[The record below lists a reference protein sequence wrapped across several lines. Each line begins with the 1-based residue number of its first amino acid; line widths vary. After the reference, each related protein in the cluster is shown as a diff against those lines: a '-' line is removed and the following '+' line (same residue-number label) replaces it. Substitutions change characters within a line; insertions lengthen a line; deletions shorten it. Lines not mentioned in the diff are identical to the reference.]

1 MPYHIDQ
8 PTLISFSGG
17 WTRWRNAVGLRHD
30 EGRRCLKAYARNAA
44 NKEPFTAWL
53 PLDKARVTHA
63 DVLDFWKTR
72 NFDLGI
78 RGYEGNC
85 DLCFLKARGRLKA
98 IMAEQGPQIA
108 DWWIEQ
114 ERVTNGTFVTE
125 YSYATLKRE
134 VMEQPSL
141 FDDPANDD
149 EFDAEC
155 GLVCGVDE

>member
-1 MPYHIDQ
+1 
-8 PTLISFSGG
+8 
-17 WTRWRNAVGLRHD
+17 
-30 EGRRCLKAYARNAA
+30 
-44 NKEPFTAWL
+44 
-53 PLDKARVTHA
+53 
-63 DVLDFWKTR
+63 
-72 NFDLGI
+72 LGI

-98 IMAEQGPQIA
+98 IMAEQGPKIA

-141 FDDPANDD
+141 FDDPANDE